1 MKDVYAIYGSKT
13 DGRDRRWLRVE
24 VAFPDRDGSVNAI
37 LDALPLSARL
47 QIRDRAESKT
57 GKEEA
62 R

>member
-37 LDALPLSARL
+37 LDALPLSDPL
-47 QIRDRAESKT
+47 QICDRAQPQT
-57 GKEEA
+57 GKEEP